1 METGLGLQHL
11 GSQDSTPKYPEC
23 RPGLLQTTKA
33 GGRGTGTYP
42 GPVYLLLAQG
52 QDQRPWE
59 ETFRLTQRDKGYNLL
74 PVSNKTGSKY
84 PDGAHFGFCREFHV
98 QRLFIQQVFT
108 EGLECPVVR

>member
-11 GSQDSTPKYPEC
+11 GSQDSTQKYPEC

-52 QDQRPWE
+52 QDTEALGGDIQADPEGQRIQ
-59 ETFRLTQRDKGYNLL
+59 LI
-74 PVSNKTGSKY
+74 
-84 PDGAHFGFCREFHV
+84 ARE
-98 QRLFIQQVFT
+98 Q
-108 EGLECPVVR
+108 